1 MHDSESIDSQAIATF
16 QSIDK
21 QIVEESVNGQQVFHP
36 ELLKGEKGNGLGI
49 NGQTR

>member
-21 QIVEESVNGQQVFHP
+21 QIIESVNDQPVFHP